1 MNDSVTGQS
10 PADRSAGGGWAL
22 LDAEP
27 LPPAPSRP
35 IALAVPNVS
44 EGRDPD
50 TIAALCDAVRI
61 PGVRLLDVHSDADHN
76 RSVLSVAGDPLAVQD
91 AMIAL
96 AGEAMERIDLRRQR
110 GTHPRIGSLD
120 ILPVVA
126 LTHDDLPMACE
137 LAVGIAQRIGEELA
151 LPVFRYGAIAS
162 NPNRTRPHEFR
173 RGGLESLERAVED
186 GELVPDDGPHR
197 IHATAGAVMVGA
209 REPLIAWNVALPDG
223 TLDQARAI
231 AARVRESGGGPPGL
245 RALGMYLSEA
255 AVAQVSMN
263 LEDFRRTPPAV
274 AVAAVRREAERLG
287 IEAGDSE
294 LVGLIPAEALR
305 GPSPSSLRLA
315 RFRPGQVLE
324 AQLPELRR
332 SVSRR

>member
-10 PADRSAGGGWAL
+10 DVSAL
-22 LDAEP
+22 LDAER
-27 LPPAPSRP
+27 LPPPPARP
-35 IALAVPNVS
+35 VAIAVPNVS
-44 EGRDPD
+44 EGRDPE
-50 TIAALCDAVRI
+50 TIAALCDAVRL
-61 PGVRLLDVHSDADHN
+61 PGLRLLDVHSDPDHN
-76 RSVLSVAGDPLAVQD
+76 RSVLTVAGDPLALQD
-91 AMIAL
+91 AMVAL

-110 GTHPRIGSLD
+110 GVHPRIGSLD
-120 ILPVVA
+120 IVPVVA
-126 LTHDDLPMACE
+126 LEPEDMPLACE

-162 NPNRTRPHEFR
+162 RPDRTRPHEFR
-173 RGGLESLERAVED
+173 RGGLESLERAVEE

-209 REPLIAWNVALPDG
+209 REPLIAWNVALPHG
-223 TLDQARAI
+223 TLDDARAI
-231 AARVRESGGGPPGL
+231 AARVRESGGGPPGV
-245 RALGMYLSEA
+245 RALGMYLSDA

-287 IEAGDSE
+287 VEAGDSE
-294 LVGLIPAEALR
+294 LVGLIPAAALR

-324 AQLPELRR
+324 AHLASYRR
-332 SVSRR
+332 HHSWR